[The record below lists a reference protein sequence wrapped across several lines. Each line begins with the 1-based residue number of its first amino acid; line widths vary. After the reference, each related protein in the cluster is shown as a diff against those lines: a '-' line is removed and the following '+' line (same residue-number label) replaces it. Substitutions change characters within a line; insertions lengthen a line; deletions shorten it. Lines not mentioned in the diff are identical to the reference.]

1 MDGRLLFLLG
11 GRAEDCRRQAAFGF
25 DMAAAFDILQN
36 CQVAEQVDILI
47 GPSDPRLGDL
57 IRLHLS

>member
-36 CQVAEQVDILI
+36 RQVAE
-47 GPSDPRLGDL
+47 
-57 IRLHLS
+57 